1 MTLHMNKLDFLRGR
15 EFFKVV
21 NVLAASTLLAS
32 LTLHS
37 DIYRLP
43 EISNFEKLKTAM
55 FLQLSKYRHSHG
67 P

>member
-1 MTLHMNKLDFLRGR
+1 MNKLDFLRGR

-37 DIYRLP
+37 DIKRLP
-43 EISNFEKLKTAM
+43 EISKF
-55 FLQLSKYRHSHG
+55 
-67 P
+67 